1 MYTHFKSFRAKSAS
15 ALSCACTAA
24 GKSLSRI
31 HHPSLFQSCHAAFAI
46 DSCFV
51 FRRARL
57 AAACCGCNNYS
68 LSEGG
73 QRPALHAGAQ
83 LSCRMSAASL
93 RHSVPHLRAQ
103 SSRIPAAAVTLNC
116 SSAEN
121 LATGCTRWILRAEPS
136 QLPAAAS
143 KHSAAVTQ
151 SHRKVCQVY
160 GYILIINRLQSV
172 FP

>member
-15 ALSCACTAA
+15 ALSCTRTAA

-31 HHPSLFQSCHAAFAI
+31 RHPSLFQSCHAAFAI

-68 LSEGG
+68 HSEGG

-83 LSCRMSAASL
+83 LSCCMSAASL
-93 RHSVPHLRAQ
+93 RHSAPHLR
-103 SSRIPAAAVTLNC
+103 
-116 SSAEN
+116 
-121 LATGCTRWILRAEPS
+121 GK
-136 QLPAAAS
+136 AAAS
-143 KHSAAVTQ
+143 LQQQSLSIVLPQKIWRRAARARSCALSRRSCLPRRANTRQPSRSRIGKYLGFTVT
-151 SHRKVCQVY
+151 
-160 GYILIINRLQSV
+160 
-172 FP
+172 F